1 MLLTLAAIILLG
13 VAVGG
18 WIYLDT
24 RYHHST
30 QRWSR
35 RDANVVI
42 YEERVAEAEKDDAE
56 QDKVEAD
63 HLLLNEVT
71 DEEPETATERHT
83 FILQIAGCILVCV
96 LGFLGYMF
104 WGDLQAPTFERVA
117 QQLGELQD
125 LEPDQKERRVK
136 RLIAQ
141 LERRNNSRHRS
152 VASSYY
158 LIFAY
163 AEIKDLEGVIR
174 THKQAEVNNMTS
186 VASDIFRIHAEEM
199 VHGEVTDDALRV
211 AERVLTTVPNHPNI
225 MQLYGITAFRD
236 QEYEIAR
243 NFFERGIRNTQD
255 PVLARQLEI
264 FTDVTN
270 EQLNEDH
277 IGIRLNIDVQIESES
292 NLWLTVFAQTDE
304 NEPPLAVVQRPFV
317 RKAMYNIVL
326 DDAVAML
333 PESLLSD
340 ASRVKVVARL
350 TQSQSILSTNA
361 IKEVSSGWL
370 DPSTMPKVSLR
381 LANTAT
387 EDGISISVS
396 LGNGITAEDD
406 ATVFIIGRAVASQ
419 AGEPPLI
426 VKRVMKR
433 DLPLDVVLT
442 VEDAMLPL
450 DELPE
455 DGLEVYARLSRTGN
469 TTRANND
476 VESNRAQVQVG
487 NSTRLILDE
496 VIQESELIDADSEA
510 GM

>member
-1 MLLTLAAIILLG
+1 MILTLAAIILLS

-42 YEERVAEAEKDDAE
+42 HEERVAQAEKGDTE
-56 QDKVEAD
+56 QDIVEAD
-63 HLLLNEVT
+63 HLLLNEVI
-71 DEEPETATERHT
+71 DEEPETATEPRT
-83 FILQIAGCILVCV
+83 FILQFTGCMLVCA

-117 QQLGELQD
+117 QQLGEIRN
-125 LEPDQKERRVK
+125 LESDQKERKVK
-136 RLIAQ
+136 RLITQ
-141 LERRNNSRHRS
+141 LERRNKSRHRS

-158 LIFAY
+158 LIRAY
-163 AEIKDLEGVIR
+163 AEINDLEGVIR
-174 THKQAEVNNMTS
+174 THKQAEADNMTS
-186 VASDIFRIHAEEM
+186 VDSNIFRIQAEEL
-199 VHGEVTDDALRV
+199 VYGEVTADALRV
-211 AERVLTTVPNHPNI
+211 AESVLDTVPDHPSI
-225 MQLYGITAFRD
+225 MQMFGIIAFRD
-236 QEYEIAR
+236 QEYVTAR

-255 PVLARQLEI
+255 PDIARQLEV
-264 FTDVTN
+264 FLTVTN
-270 EQLNEDH
+270 EQLDEAH
-277 IGIRLNIDVQIESES
+277 VGIRLSVDVQIESES

-333 PESLLSD
+333 PESLLSA
-340 ASRVKVVARL
+340 ASRVKVIARL
-350 TQSQSILSTNA
+350 TPSQSILSTDA
-361 IKEVSSGWL
+361 IQEVSSGWL

-387 EDGISISVS
+387 EDGVSISVS

-419 AGEPPLI
+419 DGEPPLI

-455 DGLEVYARLSRTGN
+455 EGLEVYARLSRTGN
-469 TTRANND
+469 TTPANND
-476 VESNRAQVQVG
+476 VESNRAQVQIG

-496 VIQESELIDADSEA
+496 VIRETDLIEADSEA

>member
-1 MLLTLAAIILLG
+1 MILTLAAIILLG

-24 RYHHST
+24 RYQQDA

-35 RDANVVI
+35 RDANLAI
-42 YEERVAEAEKDDAE
+42 HAERVAEAERDEAE

-71 DEEPETATERHT
+71 DEEPETPVGPRS
-83 FILQIAGCILVCV
+83 FILQIAGCVLVCV
-96 LGFLGYMF
+96 LGFLGYLV
-104 WGDLQAPTFERVA
+104 WGDLQASTLERFG
-117 QQLGELQD
+117 QQLAELPN
-125 LEPDQKERRVK
+125 LEPDQQARQVK
-136 RLIAQ
+136 KLIAQ

-152 VASSYY
+152 AASSYY
-158 LIFAY
+158 LISAY
-163 AEIKDLEGVIR
+163 TLVDDLDGVIR
-174 THKQAEVNNMTS
+174 THKQAEANNMTS
-186 VASDIFRIHAEEM
+186 VDSDVFRIHAEEM
-199 VHGEVTDDALRV
+199 VYGEVTADALRV
-211 AERVLTTVPNHPNI
+211 AERVLATVPDHPSI
-225 MQLYGITAFRD
+225 MRLFGVMAYRD
-236 QEYEIAR
+236 EEYIKAR

-255 PVLARQLEI
+255 PDLARQLEVYI
-264 FTDVTN
+264 DVTN

-277 IGIRLNIDVQIESES
+277 IGIRLNIDVQTVSAPG
-292 NLWLTVFAQTDE
+292 LWLTVFAQAAE
-304 NEPPLAVVQRPFV
+304 NDPPIAVVQRPFV
-317 RKAMYNIVL
+317 RKTNYNIVL

-333 PESLLSD
+333 PHVLLSD
-340 ASRVKVVARL
+340 ANRVRVIARL
-350 TQSQSILSTNA
+350 SPSQSVLSTDA

-370 DPSTMPKVSLR
+370 DPSTLPKVSLR
-381 LANTAT
+381 LSNRAT

-396 LGNGITAEDD
+396 LGTGIAAEDD
-406 ATVFIIGRAVASQ
+406 ATVFIIGRTVASKD
-419 AGEPPLI
+419 GDPPLI
-426 VKRVMKR
+426 VKRVRKR

-450 DELPE
+450 EELPE
-455 DGLEVYARLSRTGN
+455 EGLEVYARLSRTGN

-496 VIQESELIDADSEA
+496 VVRETDLIDADSEA

>member
-1 MLLTLAAIILLG
+1 MILSLAAIILLG

-18 WIYLDT
+18 WLYLDT
-24 RYHHST
+24 RYHHGT
-30 QRWSR
+30 RRWSR

-42 YEERVAEAEKDDAE
+42 YEERVAEADKKDTE
-56 QDKVEAD
+56 HSKVDAD
-63 HLLLNEVT
+63 HLLLSEVT
-71 DEEPETATERHT
+71 DDEPETATEPQSI
-83 FILQIAGCILVCV
+83 ILQFAGCVLVCV
-96 LGFLGYMF
+96 FGLLGYLY
-104 WGDLQAPTFERVA
+104 WGDLQAPTFENVA
-117 QQLGELQD
+117 QQLGESQD
-125 LEPDQKERRVK
+125 LEPEEKKQRIQ
-136 RLIAQ
+136 RLISQ
-141 LERRNNSRHRS
+141 LDRRNNSRHRS

-158 LIFAY
+158 LIRAY
-163 AEIKDLEGVIR
+163 AEIQDLEGVIR
-174 THKQAEVNNMTS
+174 THKLAEANNMTS
-186 VASDIFRIHAEEM
+186 VDSDVFRIHAEEM
-199 VHGEVTDDALRV
+199 VYGEVTTDALRV

-236 QEYEIAR
+236 QDFAAAR
-243 NFFERGIRNTQD
+243 SFFERGIRNTQD
-255 PVLARQLEI
+255 PMLARQLEI

-277 IGIRLNIDVQIESES
+277 VGIRLNIDVQIESDS
-292 NLWLTVFAQTDE
+292 NLWLTVFAQTAE

-317 RKAMYNIVL
+317 RKAMYEIVL

-361 IKEVSSGWL
+361 VKEASSGWL
-370 DPSTMPKVSLR
+370 DPSTMPRVSLR

-387 EDGISISVS
+387 DEGISVSVS
-396 LGNGITAEDD
+396 LGNEITAEDD
-406 ATVFIIGRAVASQ
+406 ATVFIIGRAVASED
-419 AGEPPLI
+419 GEPPLI

-433 DLPLDVVLT
+433 DLPLDVELT

-450 DELPE
+450 EKLPE
-455 DGLEVYARLSRTGN
+455 EGLEVYARLSRTGN

-476 VESNRAQVQVG
+476 VESNSAQVQVG
-487 NSTRLILDE
+487 NSTRLILDR
-496 VIQESELIDADSEA
+496 VIEETDLIDADSEA